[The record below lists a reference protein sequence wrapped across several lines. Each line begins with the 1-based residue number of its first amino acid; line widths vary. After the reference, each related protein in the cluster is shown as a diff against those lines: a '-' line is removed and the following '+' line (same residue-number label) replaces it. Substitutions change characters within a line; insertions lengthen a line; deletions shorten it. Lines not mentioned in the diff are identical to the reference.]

1 MNRVTRAA
9 AAATQPAPTLG
20 DRGNYIDGA
29 PAAAGD
35 GDFFLSLNPA
45 TTEPLARIG
54 CSTDADIERAL
65 AAARRAQPAWAAL
78 GGGERGRIL
87 ARAAEL
93 LRANR
98 ERLAELEVLDT
109 GKPICEA
116 LTVDVDTGADALQYF
131 AGLASSLG
139 GEHTPLAGGSF
150 FYTRREPLGICA
162 GIGAWNYPLQIACWK
177 SAPALACGNAMIYK
191 PSELTPLTA
200 LELAAILTEAGLPP
214 GLFNV
219 VQGDAAVGR
228 ALVRHESIAKVSLTG
243 EIATGAQVMADA
255 APGLKALSLELG
267 GKSPLLIFA
276 DADLDQAV
284 KGALMAN
291 FYTQGE
297 VCSNGT
303 RVFVER
309 PLLDDFLNRL
319 VPQVEAL
326 KIGDPLDGDT
336 RVGAL
341 ISEEHLGKVL
351 GYIERG
357 RSEGARLLC
366 GGKRPGHLPGWF
378 VEPAVFSEC
387 NDSMAI
393 VTDEIFGPVMAVLPF
408 DSEAEALKRANDSKS
423 GLAAGVFT
431 RDLARAHRLSA
442 ALEAGVCWVNTY
454 NITPPQ
460 MPFGGVKMSGMGR
473 ENGQA
478 AIEAYSR
485 LKSVYVETG
494 SLPSPF

>member
-1 MNRVTRAA
+1 MNRLTKTAVAA
-9 AAATQPAPTLG
+9 AHTETALG
-20 DRGNYIDGA
+20 DRGNYIEGA
-29 PAAAGD
+29 PAAASG
-35 GDFFLSLNPA
+35 GEFFLSLNPA
-45 TTEPLARIG
+45 TTKPLARIG
-54 CSTDADIERAL
+54 RSTSADVGRAV
-65 AAARRAQPAWAAL
+65 AAAKRAQPAWAAL
-78 GGGERGRIL
+78 GGSERGRIL

-98 ERLAELEVLDT
+98 ERLAELETLDT

-116 LTVDVDTGADALQYF
+116 LTVDVDSGADAFQYY

-139 GEHTPLAGGSF
+139 GEHVPLAGGSF
-150 FYTRREPLGICA
+150 FYTRREPLGVCA

-177 SAPALACGNAMIYK
+177 SAPALMCGNAMVYK

-200 LELAAILTEAGLPP
+200 LELAAILTEAGLPA

-219 VQGDAAVGR
+219 IQGDAAVGR
-228 ALVRHESIAKVSLTG
+228 ALVRHEDIAKVSLTG
-243 EIATGAQVMADA
+243 EISTGSKVMADA

-276 DADLDQAV
+276 DADMDQAV

-309 PLLDDFLNRL
+309 SVLEEFLEQL

-341 ISEEHLGKVL
+341 ISQEHLAKVL

-357 RSEGARLLC
+357 QSEGARLLC

-378 VEPAVFSEC
+378 VEPTVFC
-387 NDSMAI
+387 DCDDAMAI

-408 DSEAEALKRANDSKS
+408 DSEGEALNRANDSKS

-431 RDLARAHRLSA
+431 KDLARAHRLSA

-454 NITPPQ
+454 NITPPE
-460 MPFGGVKMSGMGR
+460 MPFGGVKMSGIGR

-478 AIEAYSR
+478 AIESYSR

>member
-1 MNRVTRAA
+1 MNRAKSAGAA
-9 AAATQPAPTLG
+9 DIHPTTILG

-29 PAAAGD
+29 PVAASG
-35 GDFFLSLNPA
+35 GEFFLSFNPA

-54 CSTDADIERAL
+54 CSTDADIGRAV
-65 AAARRAQPAWAAL
+65 AAAKSAQPAWADL
-78 GGGERGRIL
+78 GGSERGRIL

-98 ERLAELEVLDT
+98 KRLAKLEVLDT

-116 LTVDVDTGADALQYF
+116 LTVDVDTGADAFQYF
-131 AGLASSLG
+131 AGLASSLS

-150 FYTRREPLGICA
+150 FYTRREPLGICC
-162 GIGAWNYPLQIACWK
+162 GLGAWNYPLQIACWK

-200 LELAAILTEAGLPP
+200 LELAAILTEAGLPA

-219 VQGDAAVGR
+219 VQGDATVGR
-228 ALVRHESIAKVSLTG
+228 ALVRNENIAKVSLTG
-243 EIATGAQVMADA
+243 EISTGTRVMADA

-276 DADLDQAV
+276 DADMDQAV

-309 PLLDDFLNRL
+309 SMLNEFLEQL
-319 VPQVEAL
+319 VPQVKAL
-326 KIGDPLDGDT
+326 KIDDPLDEAT

-357 RSEGARLLC
+357 KREGARLLC
-366 GGKRPGHLPGWF
+366 GGSRPGHLRGWF
-378 VEPAVFSEC
+378 VEPTVFSEC
-387 NDSMAI
+387 DDSMAI

-431 RDLARAHRLSA
+431 RDIGRAHRLAA
-442 ALEAGVCWVNTY
+442 ALEAGVCWINTY
-454 NITPPQ
+454 NITPPEDALW
-460 MPFGGVKMSGMGR
+460 R
-473 ENGQA
+473 GQDVRHR
-478 AIEAYSR
+478 S
-485 LKSVYVETG
+485 
-494 SLPSPF
+494 

>member
-297 VCSNGT
+297 VCSKRHPRLCRAPAARRLPEPAGASGRGPEN
-303 RVFVER
+303 RRSPRRRHPRRR
-309 PLLDDFLNRL
+309 PDFRRT
-319 VPQVEAL
+319 PGQ
-326 KIGDPLDGDT
+326 
-336 RVGAL
+336 
-341 ISEEHLGKVL
+341 
-351 GYIERG
+351 
-357 RSEGARLLC
+357 GARL
-366 GGKRPGHLPGWF
+366 
-378 VEPAVFSEC
+378 
-387 NDSMAI
+387 
-393 VTDEIFGPVMAVLPF
+393 
-408 DSEAEALKRANDSKS
+408 
-423 GLAAGVFT
+423 
-431 RDLARAHRLSA
+431 
-442 ALEAGVCWVNTY
+442 Y
-454 NITPPQ
+454 
-460 MPFGGVKMSGMGR
+460 
-473 ENGQA
+473 
-478 AIEAYSR
+478 
-485 LKSVYVETG
+485 
-494 SLPSPF
+494 